1 MDALK
6 KIQEPVRHDL
16 ERFNEMFK
24 ATLTTSNPLL
34 NIALEHI
41 VRRQGKQ
48 MRPVLAL
55 LSARLF
61 TDAGKALPESVLHA
75 AIALELLHTASIVHD
90 DVVDESDMR
99 RGQQSVNSLLSSK
112 SAVLVGDF
120 LLSKSIE
127 HASVVGDIIIP
138 QRVAE
143 LGKMLVDGE
152 LLQLVNV
159 DSESMEESAYYD
171 VIRKKTASLFATCA
185 QLGATLAGAD
195 DGSAELMKR
204 FGMLLGICFQLRD
217 DLFDYDKTNN
227 AGKPAG
233 NDMKEGKLTLP
244 VLFAARRNRE
254 VRELA
259 LKVRR
264 GNVTEEEIAVLVHL
278 TYDEGGIIY
287 TEKAMQEFSGMARG
301 LLDDFDHS
309 PVVDSLI
316 AYLDFVSQRAI

>member
-6 KIQEPVRHDL
+6 KIQEPVRRDL

-41 VRRQGKQ
+41 VKRQGKQ
-48 MRPVLAL
+48 MRPLLTL

-61 TDAGKALPESVLHA
+61 ANAHQALPDSVLHT
-75 AIALELLHTASIVHD
+75 AISLELLHTASLVHD

-99 RGQQSVNSLLSSK
+99 RGQKSVNSLLSSK

-127 HASVVGDIIIP
+127 HASVIGDIVIP
-138 QRVAE
+138 RRVAE

-152 LLQLVNV
+152 LLQLANV

-185 QLGATLAGAD
+185 QLGAMLAGAD
-195 DGSAELMKR
+195 DGSVELMKR

-227 AGKPAG
+227 TGKPVG

-264 GNVTEEEIAVLVHL
+264 GTVTEEEIAVLVHL
-278 TYDEGGIIY
+278 TYDEGGVVY
-287 TEKAMQEFSGMARG
+287 AEKAMQEFSGMARG
-301 LLDDFDHS
+301 LLDDFDQS
-309 PVVDSLI
+309 AVIDSLI
-316 AYLDFVSQRAI
+316 TYLDFVSQRAI